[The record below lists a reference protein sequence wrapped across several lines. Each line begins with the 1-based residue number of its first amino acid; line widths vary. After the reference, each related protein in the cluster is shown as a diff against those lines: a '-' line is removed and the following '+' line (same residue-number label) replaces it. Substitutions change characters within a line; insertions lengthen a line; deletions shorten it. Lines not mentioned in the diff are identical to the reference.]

1 MSSVHLY
8 ETAKHRVDL
17 KHHDYGFILVL
28 VCMVLA
34 LVVASAIFTPLP
46 VGSEISE
53 QISLVGP

>member
-28 VCMVLA
+28 VCMVRNFCA
-34 LVVASAIFTPLP
+34 TACW
-46 VGSEISE
+46 
-53 QISLVGP
+53 